1 MRVSAVFAMKTFP
14 SGMFYG
20 DFARRRRVGAIEL
33 AELRPIV
40 PEHEVETHSHD
51 DARTADYAEL
61 LFEQAMLAE
70 GGHLDD
76 PAAFIARM
84 NRLLVG

>member
-1 MRVSAVFAMKTFP
+1 ME
-14 SGMFYG
+14 
-20 DFARRRRVGAIEL
+20 RRLRRWGGG
-33 AELRPIV
+33 R
-40 PEHEVETHSHD
+40 S
-51 DARTADYAEL
+51 RRSSYAEL

-70 GGHLDD
+70 GGQLED

>member
-1 MRVSAVFAMKTFP
+1 LLLQRLQAAP
-14 SGMFYG
+14 
-20 DFARRRRVGAIEL
+20 D
-33 AELRPIV
+33 
-40 PEHEVETHSHD
+40 D